1 MELDTTARDFGTDTP
16 LAGMGYGLPLSR
28 MYARY
33 WGGELQVI
41 SMEGYGT
48 AAAAHVVVIIAT
60 LHAHIQSVSLAP
72 LAQAR
77 MHTCIYNAAVS
88 LMRHSLV
95 LVKGSGRRLSMP
107 SPVKSTQLP
116 PTTLT
121 SKTPD
126 LVDKHSSHNFSFA

>member
-28 MYARY
+28 LYARY

-72 LAQAR
+72 PRPGTDAYLHLQRSGVANEAL
-77 MHTCIYNAAVS
+77 TSAGEGFWKAAVNAF
-88 LMRHSLV
+88 
-95 LVKGSGRRLSMP
+95 
-107 SPVKSTQLP
+107 
-116 PTTLT
+116 
-121 SKTPD
+121 
-126 LVDKHSSHNFSFA
+126 SSEIHPAASNNPYIEDA